1 MKRTD
6 RVIRQLLL
14 AALLAAPVLAQ
25 SVAPSP
31 AMPQSEPAAGAPAVQ
46 APVPEVG
53 DGRGAQPSGQ
63 VPNTTE
69 PARPTGTPTATQP
82 SNPAVTR
89 PANVAPNPG
98 IPLTDR
104 GQQSADE
111 MELFRALNGGRIEG
125 RITIPNQ
132 QAASLIQP
140 EGRDWRRF
148 HNVTLAW
155 VGGIAVL
162 GMLAILAA
170 FYLMRGRIRIE
181 GGPSGQTVTRFNAL
195 ERANHW
201 MVASCFIVLGL
212 SGLNLTFGRHLL
224 LPLVGPEGFTAVS
237 TWGKV
242 AHNFLAF
249 PFTLGL
255 LVMFLLWVRDN
266 IPDRLDINWLKMGG
280 GFIGHSHPPAKRF
293 NAGQKMMFW
302 MTVLGGGLV
311 AFSGY
316 ILIFPFFGT
325 DIGQMQTAHMV
336 HSLLAVLMIAGILAH
351 IYIGSLGMEGAIDA
365 MTSGQVDV
373 KWAREHHSI
382 WVEEE
387 LAREQATLPAG
398 RVAGAARGA
407 N

>member
-1 MKRTD
+1 M
-6 RVIRQLLL
+6 IRQLLL
-14 AALLAAPVLAQ
+14 AALVAAPVFAQ

-31 AMPQSEPAAGAPAVQ
+31 AMPRVEPAGGTPEVQ

-53 DGRGAQPSGQ
+53 DGRGSQPTGQ

-69 PARPTGTPTATQP
+69 PGRPTGTPGVPSQP
-82 SNPAVTR
+82 SNPAVQR
-89 PANVAPNPG
+89 PAIIAPNPG
-98 IPLTDR
+98 IPLTSR

-111 MELFRALNGGRIEG
+111 MEMFRALNGGRIEG
-125 RITIPNQ
+125 RISIPDL

-140 EGRDWRRF
+140 DGQDWRRF

-162 GMLAILAA
+162 GMLVLLAA

-201 MVASCFIVLGL
+201 MVASCFIILGL

-224 LPLVGPEGFTAVS
+224 LPVVGPEGFTAVA

-255 LVMFLLWVRDN
+255 VVMLLLWVRDN
-266 IPDRLDINWLKMGG
+266 IPDRLDWTWIKMGG
-280 GFIGHSHPPAKRF
+280 GFIGRGYPPAKRF
-293 NAGQKMMFW
+293 NAGQKVVFW

-325 DIGQMQTAHMV
+325 DIGQMQWAHIV
-336 HSLLAVLMIAGILAH
+336 HSLLSVLMIAGILAH

-365 MTSGQVDV
+365 MGSGQVDV

-387 LAREQATLPAG
+387 LARERAAG
-398 RVAGAARGA
+398 VSGARAAGAD
-407 N
+407 